1 LSESTDKKIVVV
13 GGLNMDLFIQADRFP
28 LPGETFEGDSFFTGG
43 GGKGANQAIAAAQL
57 AGPGVVEMVGRVGD
71 DAFGVDL
78 LANLQRYGVGID
90 SILAVEG
97 EASGIALIFSDA
109 QRENYVLP
117 VYGANAT
124 CGDAEVERGRQL
136 MPSTSVLLMQQE
148 IPTEVTG
155 AIAKH
160 GRAAGVTVIHDP
172 APVRELPDG
181 YFDNVSILVPNQLEA
196 EALTSIK
203 VTHTASAREAAH
215 AIRETLV
222 PIAIVKLG
230 ADGCYVAGDGVDEY
244 FPGHEVEA
252 VATVA
257 AGDAF
262 AGGLATG
269 IAEGMDLAS
278 AVHLANAAGALSVT
292 KEGAQDSM
300 PTRPEVQAFLTSASN

>member
-1 LSESTDKKIVVV
+1 
-13 GGLNMDLFIQADRFP
+13 MDLFIQADRFP
-28 LPGETFEGDSFFTGG
+28 LPGETFEGDSFYTGG

-78 LANLQRYGVGID
+78 LANLKRYGVGTD
-90 SILAVEG
+90 SIEAVEG
-97 EASGIALIFSDA
+97 QASGIALIFSDA

-124 CGDAEVERGRQL
+124 CGDAEVERGRAL
-136 MPSTSVLLMQQE
+136 ISETAVLLMQQE
-148 IPTEVTG
+148 ISTEVTS
-155 AIAKH
+155 AIAKS
-160 GRAAGVTVIHDP
+160 GRESGVTVIHDP
-172 APVRELPDG
+172 APVRELPEG
-181 YFDNVSILVPNQLEA
+181 YFENVSILVPNQLEA
-196 EALTSIK
+196 EALTGIE
-203 VTHTASAREAAH
+203 VTDAASAREAAH
-215 AIRETLV
+215 AIRKTSV
-222 PIAIVKLG
+222 PVAIVKLG

-244 FPGHEVEA
+244 FPGHKVEP

-269 IAEGMDLAS
+269 LAEGMEIAG
-278 AVHLANAAGALSVT
+278 AVNLANATGAVSVT

-300 PTRPEVQAFLTSASN
+300 PSRAEVQAFLESR

>member
-1 LSESTDKKIVVV
+1 VSESSDRKIVVV
-13 GGLNMDLFIQADRFP
+13 GGINMDLFIQAERFP
-28 LPGETFEGDSFFTGG
+28 LPGETFEGESFFTGG

-78 LANLQRYGVGID
+78 LANLNRYGVGTD
-90 SILAVEG
+90 SILTVEG
-97 EASGIALIFSDA
+97 EASGIALIFSDR

-124 CGDAEVERGRQL
+124 CGDAEVDRGRRL
-136 MPSTSVLLMQQE
+136 ISSTSVLLMQQE
-148 IPTEVTG
+148 ISTEVTG
-155 AIAKH
+155 AIAKFAH
-160 GRAAGVTVIHDP
+160 EAGATVIHDP

-196 EALTSIK
+196 EALTGIR
-203 VTHTASAREAAH
+203 VTDAQSARDAAH
-215 AIRETLV
+215 AIRETSV
-222 PIAIVKLG
+222 PVAIVKLG
-230 ADGCYVAGDGVDEY
+230 ADGCYVAGDGVEKY
-244 FPGHEVEA
+244 FPGHKVEA

-269 IAEGMDLAS
+269 IVEGMDLAD
-278 AVHLANAAGALSVT
+278 AVRLANAAGALSVT
-292 KEGAQDSM
+292 REGAQDSM
-300 PTRPEVQAFLTSASN
+300 PSRDEVQAFLERL

>member
-1 LSESTDKKIVVV
+1 MSESSNKKIVVV

-28 LPGETFEGDSFFTGG
+28 LPGETFEGDSFYTGG

-57 AGPGVVEMVGRVGD
+57 SGRGVVEMIGRVGD

-78 LANLQRYGVGID
+78 LANLNRYGVGTGAIQ
-90 SILAVEG
+90 AVDG

-117 VYGANAT
+117 VYGANTT
-124 CGDAEVERGRQL
+124 CGDDEVERGRQL
-136 MPSTSVLLMQQE
+136 MSSTSVLLMQQE
-148 IPTEVTG
+148 IPTNVTS

-160 GRAAGVTVIHDP
+160 GREAGVTVIHDP
-172 APVRELPDG
+172 APVRQLPNG
-181 YFDNVSILVPNQLEA
+181 YFDSVSILVPNQLEA
-196 EALTSIK
+196 EALTGIE
-203 VTHTASAREAAH
+203 VTDAASAREAAH
-215 AIRETLV
+215 AIRKTSV
-222 PIAIVKLG
+222 PVAIVKLG
-230 ADGCYVAGDGVDEY
+230 ADGCYVVGDGIDDY
-244 FPGHEVEA
+244 FPGHKVEP

-269 IAEGMDLAS
+269 IAEGMSLSD
-278 AVHLANAAGALSVT
+278 AVHLANATGAVSVT

-300 PTRPEVQAFLTSASN
+300 PSRAEVQAFLESR